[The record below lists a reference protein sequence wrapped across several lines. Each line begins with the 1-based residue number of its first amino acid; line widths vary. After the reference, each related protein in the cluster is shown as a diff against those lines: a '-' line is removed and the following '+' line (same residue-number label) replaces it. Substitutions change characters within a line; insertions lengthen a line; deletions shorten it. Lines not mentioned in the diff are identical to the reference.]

1 MRSPRTFP
9 GGAPFPR
16 AALQVL
22 AAAYVAFVL
31 AVTLLPIQWSSEL
44 SRWPDNRHPQLVPV
58 APVVADVLGGQHRL
72 LSIAQV
78 GGNLLLFL
86 PAGLL
91 LPLVVGWLDRGSRVV
106 LAALGSSA
114 AIELYQLRMPGIRR
128 ADVND
133 VLANTLGAAL
143 GWLALRMVERWL
155 AAGGRPTLRRLAR
168 PDQAERIP
176 P

>member
-9 GGAPFPR
+9 GGAPFLR
-16 AALQVL
+16 SALQVL
-22 AAAYVAFVL
+22 TAAYVAFVL

-44 SRWPDNRHPQLVPV
+44 ARWPDNRRAQLVPV
-58 APVVADVLGGQHRL
+58 APVVANISSGPHRL
-72 LSIAQV
+72 LAIAQV

-86 PAGLL
+86 PAGFL

-106 LAALGSSA
+106 LAALGSSV

-128 ADVND
+128 ADVDD

-155 AAGGRPTLRRLAR
+155 AAGGRPTLRRLAH
-168 PDQAERIP
+168 PDQPERIP
-176 P
+176 S

>member
-1 MRSPRTFP
+1 MRSSRTSP

-22 AAAYVAFVL
+22 AAAYVALVL
-31 AVTLLPIQWSSEL
+31 AVTLLPIRWSSEL
-44 SRWPDNRHPQLVPV
+44 ARWPDHRRAQLVPV
-58 APVVADVLGGQHRL
+58 APVVTDVLSDQHRL

-78 GGNLLLFL
+78 GGNLLLYL
-86 PAGLL
+86 PAGFL
-91 LPLVVGWLDRGSRVV
+91 LPLVVGWLNRGSRVV
-106 LAALGSSA
+106 LTALGSSV

-155 AAGGRPTLRRLAR
+155 AASGRPTLGRLAH
-168 PDQAERIP
+168 PDQAERMP

>member
-44 SRWPDNRHPQLVPV
+44 ARWPDNRRAQLVPV
-58 APVVADVLGGQHRL
+58 APVVTGVLSDQHRL

-106 LAALGSSA
+106 LAALGGSV

-143 GWLALRMVERWL
+143 GWLALRMVDRWL